1 MKKWC
6 FLLLWLLLSSGI
18 NATTREV
25 KIKLVETSDIH
36 GNFFPYNFIKQKTWN
51 GSFARICSYVREE
64 RKTYGDNLLLI
75 DNGDVLQGQP
85 SAYYYNY
92 IDTTSTHVAAS
103 MLNYMGYT
111 VGNMGNHDVETGHAV
126 YDRWISE
133 CQFPV
138 LGANIIRTADESTY
152 LKPYEVIERDGVKI
166 VLLGMITPAIPIWLP
181 ENLWSGLRF
190 DDMEQTARKWVPI
203 IQEKEHP
210 DLLIGIFHAGREA
223 RTIAGKYR
231 EDACLEIAQNVP
243 GFDVIFMGHDH
254 SLYNGKVLSSAGDSV
269 CVINPANE
277 GKMVGTVEIVLTLDD
292 NKVVKKSVKGAL
304 QSMAKY
310 EPDPDFMQ
318 QFAGQYQ
325 AVEQFVSEKVG
336 SIEETL
342 SAQPAFFGPSPFVDL
357 IHSIQLELT
366 GADVSFSAPP
376 AFNTQIQKGY
386 IYMSDMFNLYKYE
399 NLLYTMSLTGR
410 EIKGYLEESYAI
422 WTNQMK
428 SADDHLLLLK
438 QMENGTYRCANPY
451 FNFDSAAGIIY
462 TVDVTK
468 PQGEKIQI
476 QSMADGT
483 PFDLDKTYKV
493 AINSY
498 RGNGGGDLLT
508 KGAGIASDDLSGRI
522 IGSTEKDLRYYIMQ
536 YIKSKGSIHPQPL
549 NHWKMIPEEWTKKA
563 AERDAKLIME

>member
-210 DLLIGIFHAGREA
+210 DLLIGVFHAGREA

-292 NKVVKKSVKGAL
+292 NKVVKKTVKGAL

-536 YIKSKGSIHPQPL
+536 YIKSKGSIHPKPL

>member
-536 YIKSKGSIHPQPL
+536 NIKSKGSIHPQPL